1 MISLAVNSI
10 NYTIGLKEI
19 LGDVTFAIE
28 DGDKLGIVGV
38 NGSGKSTLLRII
50 SGKISP
56 DSGEIYIAK
65 DKTVGMME
73 QHDAFDDGEAENET
87 VLERMYGA
95 YPQLGRWEKRMWG
108 SGLWGSV
115 VRIVKIFSFI
125 IHCDR

>member
-19 LGDVTFAIE
+19 LGEVTFAIE

-87 VLERMYGA
+87 VLERM
-95 YPQLGRWEKRMWG
+95 
-108 SGLWGSV
+108 
-115 VRIVKIFSFI
+115 
-125 IHCDR
+125 